1 MLRLLIINVLYAI
14 RIFIHNYTRFLRDQH
29 NKSFKPSLKLPSN
42 PQPAISGISVDDIN
56 GVYFS
61 VSKGLHVNV
70 KSVNKYMYNELMQK
84 LLDLNDVDIIRSM

>member
-14 RIFIHNYTRFLRDQH
+14 RIFIHNYTLFYGI
-29 NKSFKPSLKLPSN
+29 NTIKAFSLKLPSN
-42 PQPAISGISVDDIN
+42 PQPAIYGISVDDIN

-61 VSKGLHVNV
+61 VSKGLQVTV
-70 KSVNKYMYNELMQK
+70 KSVNKYNEFMQK